1 VIARIRGTL
10 VSVNDGEAL
19 LELNG
24 ITYAVLITPPVE
36 ERLIATGKIG
46 QEVTFHIMHYVEG
59 SVGMGNLI
67 PRLVG
72 FLNRTDLDFFLMLIT
87 VQGLGV
93 KKALRSLIIPVKD
106 VARAIE
112 LNNITTLKKLP
123 EIGSK
128 IAQKIVVELKGKA
141 AKFALLRE
149 EELPETKM
157 EKGIEEEFQLEAIE
171 ILKQLQYHESEARDI
186 VRHTVEECPDIT
198 TAEELIQEIFNRQIF
213 LKNK

>member
-1 VIARIRGTL
+1 MCGKL

-24 ITYAVLITPPVE
+24 ITYTVLITSPVE

-46 QEVTFHIMHYVEG
+46 QEVTFYIMHYVEG
-59 SVGMGNLI
+59 NVAMGNLI

-72 FLNRTDLDFFLMLIT
+72 FLNETDLDFFSMLIT

-93 KKALRSLIIPVKD
+93 KKALRSLVMPVKD

-112 LNNITTLKKLP
+112 LNDMAMLKKLP
-123 EIGSK
+123 EIGQKS
-128 IAQKIVVELKGKA
+128 AQKIVVELKGKA

-149 EELPETKM
+149 EKLPET
-157 EKGIEEEFQLEAIE
+157 EAERGIEAEFQLEAVE
-171 ILKQLQYHESEARDI
+171 ILKQLKYHESEARDI
-186 VRHTVEECPDIT
+186 VRRTVEACPNIT

-213 LKNK
+213 LKNT